1 MSLTIA
7 LVCSLFFCL
16 GAATPVKKY
25 AQIESSACTLYYTID
40 SSTFT
45 FDKCSIYEQGTFVS
59 WS

>member
-45 FDKCSIYEQGTFVS
+45 FDKCSIYEQ
-59 WS
+59 